1 MTKLLAVLQKLEIKT
16 QILIDMVISGG
27 AVHRMF
33 LNLTK
38 IVLVVRFDPKSLLEV
53 IFWHLV
59 TEKVAI

>member
-1 MTKLLAVLQKLEIKT
+1 
-16 QILIDMVISGG
+16 MVISGG

-33 LNLTK
+33 LNLAK
-38 IVLVVRFDPKSLLEV
+38 IVLVVRLDPKSLLEV